1 MMVSKFRWLIT
12 AIVCG
17 CCLAALST
25 QTLAQAYPTHSVRLV
40 IPYAPGGPSDLLGRA
55 VASKLGDM
63 LHEQFVIENRP
74 GVGAI
79 VGAQSVAKATPDG
92 YTLFLGDI
100 STFGVNP
107 NMYKSLP
114 YNARKDFTP
123 IGPFASGAVFLFV
136 GASVPVRNIQELIA
150 LAKKKPGEV
159 SYGSSGAGNMPTHI
173 GPELFRDKNGLN
185 VLHVPYKGASP
196 AMVDVVAGRVSF
208 IMTTGL
214 SAAKPFLDSGKV
226 RPLAVTGTKR
236 ASVLPDVPTF
246 AEAGSPMPEM
256 NAGVWWGLL
265 GPAGLPRNIVVKLNE
280 TIAQALAAPDVLA
293 RLSALN
299 LDPMIMTPEAF
310 TDFINSEIET
320 WGRVVKRAKITAD

>member
-1 MMVSKFRWLIT
+1 
-12 AIVCG
+12 
-17 CCLAALST
+17 
-25 QTLAQAYPTHSVRLV
+25 
-40 IPYAPGGPSDLLGRA
+40 
-55 VASKLGDM
+55 
-63 LHEQFVIENRP
+63 
-74 GVGAI
+74 
-79 VGAQSVAKATPDG
+79 
-92 YTLFLGDI
+92 
-100 STFGVNP
+100 
-107 NMYKSLP
+107 
-114 YNARKDFTP
+114 
-123 IGPFASGAVFLFV
+123 
-136 GASVPVRNIQELIA
+136 
-150 LAKKKPGEV
+150 
-159 SYGSSGAGNMPTHI
+159 
-173 GPELFRDKNGLN
+173 
-185 VLHVPYKGASP
+185 
-196 AMVDVVAGRVSF
+196 MVDVVARRVSF

-226 RPLAVTGTKR
+226 RALAVTGTKR